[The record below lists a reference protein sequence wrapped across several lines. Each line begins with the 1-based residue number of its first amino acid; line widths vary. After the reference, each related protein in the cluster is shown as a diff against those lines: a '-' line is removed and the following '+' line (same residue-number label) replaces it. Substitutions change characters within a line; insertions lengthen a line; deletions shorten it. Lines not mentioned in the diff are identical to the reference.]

1 MRTIF
6 WDDVKCCITAIDQ
19 TALPSKSVSMDIYDM
34 STLHDA
40 ILALKIRGA
49 PALGAAG
56 GFGVALLAHNIKA
69 HDLDVFVEILRDGA
83 ESLKKVRPTA
93 VNLSWGVERV
103 LNRSLAGRDIEEV
116 QRLAIKEANVLADE
130 DVSNCKAIGAFG
142 ADLLKD
148 GDRVLTYCN
157 AGRLAC
163 VDWGTAL
170 GMVRSAI
177 ASGKKIEVFA
187 CETRPLNQ
195 GSRITCSELMEDK
208 IPVTLIS
215 DSMAGF
221 AMKKGMVDKVIV
233 GADRIVEDA
242 VFNKIGTYSL
252 SVLAKAHSIPFYVAA
267 PLSTFDFSSL
277 ERDVVIEERDG
288 DELRY
293 WGGKQIAPKDVPV
306 FNPAFDATPMK
317 NVTAI
322 ITERGVFK
330 PPVSFESLRKKFM
343 VSSCICTRAGE
354 QHGLSL

>member
-6 WDDVKCCITAIDQ
+6 WDDEKCCITAIDQ
-19 TALPSKSVSMDIYDM
+19 AALPSKSVLLDIYDM

-40 ILALKIRGA
+40 ILALRVRGA

-69 HDLDVFVEILRDGA
+69 SDLDVFVEILRDGA

-103 LNRSLAGRDIEEV
+103 FGKCICGRDIEEIK
-116 QRLAIKEANVLADE
+116 QLAIKEANTLADE
-130 DVSNCKAIGAFG
+130 DVAQCKAIGAFG

-148 GDRVLTYCN
+148 GDRVLTHCN

-170 GMVRSAI
+170 GVIRSAV
-177 ASGKKIEVFA
+177 SNGKNISVIA

-195 GSRITCSELMEDK
+195 GSRITCWELMEDK
-208 IPVTLIS
+208 IPVTLIT
-215 DSMAGF
+215 DSMAGYV
-221 AMKKGMVDKVIV
+221 MRKGMVDKVIV
-233 GADRIVEDA
+233 GADRIIEDA
-242 VFNKIGTYSL
+242 VYNKIGTYSL
-252 SVLAKAHSIPFYVAA
+252 SVLAKEHGIPFYVAA
-267 PLSTFDFSSL
+267 PSSTFDFSHR
-277 ERDVVIEERDG
+277 EHAVIIEERDPE
-288 DELRY
+288 ELRN
-293 WGGKQIAPKDVPV
+293 WNGAQIAPKDVPAL
-306 FNPAFDATPMK
+306 NPAFDETPME

-322 ITERGVFK
+322 ITERGIIK

-343 VSSCICTRAGE
+343 SSTDICLRAGE
-354 QHGLSL
+354 ENGLSL

>member
-6 WDDVKCCITAIDQ
+6 WDDEKCCITAIDQ
-19 TALPSKSVSMDIYDM
+19 AALPSKSVLLDIYDM

-40 ILALKIRGA
+40 ILALRVRGA
-49 PALGAAG
+49 PTLGAAG

-69 HDLDVFVEILRDGA
+69 SDLDVYVEILRDGA

-103 LNRSLAGRDIEEV
+103 FSKCICGRDIDEIK
-116 QRLAIKEANVLADE
+116 QLAIKEANLLADE
-130 DVSNCKAIGAFG
+130 DVAQCKAIGAFG
-142 ADLLKD
+142 NDLLKD
-148 GDRVLTYCN
+148 GDRVLTHCN

-170 GMVRSAI
+170 GVVRSAI
-177 ASGKKIEVFA
+177 ASGKNISVIS

-195 GSRITCSELMEDK
+195 GSRITCWELMEDK
-208 IPVTLIS
+208 IPVTLIT
-215 DSMAGF
+215 DSMAGYV
-221 AMKKGMVDKVIV
+221 MRKGLVDKVIV

-242 VFNKIGTYSL
+242 VYNKIGTYSL
-252 SVLAKAHSIPFYVAA
+252 SVLAKEHGIPFYVAA
-267 PLSTFDFSSL
+267 PLSTFDFSHR
-277 ERDVVIEERDG
+277 EHGVIIEERDPE
-288 DELRY
+288 ELRN
-293 WGGKQIAPKDVPV
+293 WNGAQIAPRDVPAM
-306 FNPAFDATPMK
+306 NPAFDETPME

-322 ITERGVFK
+322 ITDRGIIK

-343 VSSCICTRAGE
+343 TSTDICIRTGE